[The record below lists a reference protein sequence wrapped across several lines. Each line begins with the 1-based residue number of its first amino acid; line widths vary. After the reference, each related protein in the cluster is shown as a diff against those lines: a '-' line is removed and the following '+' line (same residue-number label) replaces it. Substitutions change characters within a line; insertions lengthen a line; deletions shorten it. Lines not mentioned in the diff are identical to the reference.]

1 MKNLSRKGFVHTS
14 GKIIEIPFD
23 PKVDLL
29 PEDHSVF
36 AVQNP
41 HLFDSTHE
49 EMKNAA
55 GEKDYEKLKRGSLAW
70 SQGVQNLLNKKG
82 FMRFTKSVENKYKG
96 GKEHIVTITTESQ
109 MAEPEHFI
117 EPLKA
122 IKQHAEKLPE
132 EDSFVINMSGFKNL
146 KQKDKFLEDRNLKK
160 TAKEG
165 IIVSDMN
172 SLNKYIGEEGGK
184 VRRDPIQEPKGP
196 SQMEIQRALGQK
208 PSGMS
213 QAEWNFYTRTE
224 STENPMKF
232 SVLLEKI
239 KENKLLK
246 RVAMRNYVPP
256 HSYGENLKPE
266 DRLKTDPKTEEKIS
280 DISGLRVARV
290 KAQARRTWEKN
301 FKERSAKNKEVQRVS
316 DIMLGPEEEKLDRY
330 DLIMKLAKQKS
341 KAAKREAKVYGY
353 EEKPKNY
360 GQETMSAIA
369 STFARRSGRT
379 LPPTG
384 SAHY

>member
-172 SLNKYIGEEGGK
+172 TLNKYIGEEGGK
-184 VRRDPIQEPKGP
+184 MRRDPIQEPKIP
-196 SQMEIQRALGQK
+196 SQMEIQKALGQK

-224 STENPMKF
+224 STETSVKF

-246 RVAMRNYVPP
+246 RVAMRNYVSP
-256 HSYGENLKPE
+256 YGYEENLKPK
-266 DRLKTDPKTEEKIS
+266 DRPKTDPKTETS
-280 DISGLRVARV
+280 
-290 KAQARRTWEKN
+290 
-301 FKERSAKNKEVQRVS
+301 
-316 DIMLGPEEEKLDRY
+316 
-330 DLIMKLAKQKS
+330 LA
-341 KAAKREAKVYGY
+341 
-353 EEKPKNY
+353 
-360 GQETMSAIA
+360 
-369 STFARRSGRT
+369 
-379 LPPTG
+379 
-384 SAHY
+384 

>member
-14 GKIIEIPFD
+14 GKIIDIPFD

-36 AVQNP
+36 AAQNP
-41 HLFDSTHE
+41 HLFDSTDE

-55 GEKDYEKLKRGSLAW
+55 GEKDYAKLKRGSLAW

-82 FMRFTKSVENKYKG
+82 FMRFTKSVDYNQKN
-96 GKEHIVTITTESQ
+96 GKQHTVTITTESQ

-122 IKQHAEKLPE
+122 MKQHAEKLPK

-146 KQKDKFLEDRNLKK
+146 KQKDKFLEDKNIKRIERE
-160 TAKEG
+160 A
-165 IIVSDMN
+165 IVIKDMKN
-172 SLNKYIGEEGGK
+172 LNKYIGEEGGK
-184 VRRDPIQEPKGP
+184 VSREPIQQPKIP

-224 STENPMKF
+224 SIENPMKF

-246 RVAMRNYVPP
+246 RVAMRNYVSP
-256 HSYGENLKPE
+256 YGYEENLKPK
-266 DRLKTDPKTEEKIS
+266 DRPKTDPKTEEKIS

-290 KAQARRTWEKN
+290 KAQARRTWKKN

>member
-1 MKNLSRKGFVHTS
+1 MKNLSKKGFVHTS
-14 GKIIEIPFD
+14 GKIIDIPFD

-41 HLFDSTHE
+41 HLFDSTDE

-55 GEKDYEKLKRGSLAW
+55 GEKDYAKLKRGSLAW

-82 FMRFTKSVENKYKG
+82 FMRFTKSVDYNQKN
-96 GKEHIVTITTESQ
+96 GKQHTVTITTESQ

-122 IKQHAEKLPE
+122 MKQHAEKLPK

-146 KQKDKFLEDRNLKK
+146 KQKDKFLEDKNIKRIERE
-160 TAKEG
+160 A
-165 IIVSDMN
+165 IVIKDMKN
-172 SLNKYIGEEGGK
+172 LNKYIGEEGGK
-184 VRRDPIQEPKGP
+184 VSREPIQQPKIP

-224 STENPMKF
+224 SIENPMKF

-246 RVAMRNYVPP
+246 
-256 HSYGENLKPE
+256 
-266 DRLKTDPKTEEKIS
+266 
-280 DISGLRVARV
+280 
-290 KAQARRTWEKN
+290 
-301 FKERSAKNKEVQRVS
+301 
-316 DIMLGPEEEKLDRY
+316 
-330 DLIMKLAKQKS
+330 
-341 KAAKREAKVYGY
+341 
-353 EEKPKNY
+353 
-360 GQETMSAIA
+360 
-369 STFARRSGRT
+369 
-379 LPPTG
+379 
-384 SAHY
+384 

>member
-14 GKIIEIPFD
+14 GKIIDIPFN

-36 AVQNP
+36 AAQNP
-41 HLFDSTHE
+41 HLFDSTDE

-55 GEKDYEKLKRGSLAW
+55 GEKDYAKLKRGSLAW

-82 FMRFTKSVENKYKG
+82 FMRFTKSVDYNQKN
-96 GKEHIVTITTESQ
+96 GKQHTVTITTESQ

-122 IKQHAEKLPE
+122 MKQHAEKLPK

-146 KQKDKFLEDRNLKK
+146 KQKDKFLEDKNIKRIERE
-160 TAKEG
+160 A
-165 IIVSDMN
+165 IVIKDMKN
-172 SLNKYIGEEGGK
+172 LNKYIGEEGGK
-184 VRRDPIQEPKGP
+184 VSREPIQQPKIP

-224 STENPMKF
+224 STETSVKF

-246 RVAMRNYVPP
+246 RVAMRNYVSP
-256 HSYGENLKPE
+256 YGYEENLKPK
-266 DRLKTDPKTEEKIS
+266 DRPKTDPKTEEKIS

>member
-1 MKNLSRKGFVHTS
+1 MKNLARKGFFHTS
-14 GKIIEIPFD
+14 GKMIEIPFD

-36 AVQNP
+36 AVNNP
-41 HLFDSTHE
+41 HLFDSTDE
-49 EMKNAA
+49 EMKIAA
-55 GEKDYEKLKRGSLAW
+55 GEKDYAKLKKGSLAW
-70 SQGVQNLLNKKG
+70 SHGVQDLLNRKG
-82 FMRFTKSVENKYKG
+82 YMRFTKSVDNKYKG
-96 GKEHIVTITTESQ
+96 GKEHTVTITTESQ
-109 MAEPEHFI
+109 IAEPEHFI
-117 EPLKA
+117 EPLKTL
-122 IKQHAEKLPE
+122 KQHAEGLPE
-132 EDSFVINMSGFKNL
+132 EDSFIVNMSGFKDL

-160 TAKEG
+160 TAREG

-172 SLNKYIGEEGGK
+172 TLNKYIGEEGGK
-184 VRRDPIQEPKGP
+184 VRRDPIQEPKIP
-196 SQMEIQRALGQK
+196 SQMEIQKALGQK

-224 STENPMKF
+224 STKNSMKF

-256 HSYGENLKPE
+256 HSYPENLKPE

-301 FKERSAKNKEVQRVS
+301 FKERSVKNREVQRVT

-330 DLIMKLAKQKS
+330 DLIMKLARQKA

-360 GQETMSAIA
+360 GQETMSAIT

-384 SAHY
+384 SGHY

>member
-1 MKNLSRKGFVHTS
+1 MKNLSKKGFVHTS

-23 PKVDLL
+23 PTVHLVH
-29 PEDHSVF
+29 EDHSIF
-36 AVQNP
+36 AVKNP
-41 HLFDSTHE
+41 HLFDSTDA
-49 EMKNAA
+49 EMRNAA
-55 GEKDYEKLKRGSLAW
+55 GEQDYAKLKSGDLVW
-70 SQGVQNLLNKKG
+70 SRGVQDLLNKKG
-82 FMRFTKSVENKYKG
+82 FMRYTRQTNKKSTG
-96 GKEHIVTITTESQ
+96 GKEHEVVITTESQ

-122 IKQHAEKLPE
+122 LKQHAEKLPE
-132 EDSFVINMSGFKNL
+132 EDSFMIGLSGFKNI
-146 KQKDKFLEDRNLKK
+146 KQKDKFLEDRKLRKSS
-160 TAKEG
+160 AEG
-165 IIVSDMN
+165 VILHDMN
-172 SLNKYIGEEGGK
+172 TLNKYIGEEGGK
-184 VRRDPIQEPKGP
+184 MRRDPIQEPKIP
-196 SQMEIQRALGQK
+196 SQMEIQKALGQK

-224 STENPMKF
+224 STKNPMKF

-246 RVAMRNYVPP
+246 RVAMRNYVSP
-256 HSYGENLKPE
+256 YGYEENLKPK
-266 DRLKTDPKTEEKIS
+266 DRPKTDPKTEEKIS